1 MSFDELVN
9 ENRRQILKDREQME
23 KIEERLDKEKNV
35 PLFQKSK

>member
-1 MSFDELVN
+1 LVN